1 MIIIELLV
9 LIASSVLVGMWIAN
23 PDGNYE
29 AIIVGLGLVLVAL
42 EVYRRNKPS
51 DVKAPPNTRD
61 VELFERYK
69 DKMFTSGLINVLEQ
83 HDFLAPLHITTW
95 NSLCQFV
102 EKGNGVDFQFS
113 DQVLNHSYL
122 HAYDTASEFA
132 GLISKYTVPMNPPMS
147 DSISIYGVG
156 YKEKPIKPHEKKQ
169 ATEINKAGRVFVEAQ
184 KDFVVLGN
192 RTLY

>member
-1 MIIIELLV
+1 MTPEKTDLHRCYYPISFM
-9 LIASSVLVGMWIAN
+9 LIRT
-23 PDGNYE
+23 
-29 AIIVGLGLVLVAL
+29 L

-113 DQVLNHSYL
+113 DQALNHSYL

>member
-9 LIASSVLVGMWIAN
+9 LIASSVLIGMWIAI

-29 AIIVGLGLVLVAL
+29 AIIVGLGSVLVTL

-51 DVKAPPNTRD
+51 DVKTPPNTRD

-69 DKMFTSGLINVLEQ
+69 DRMFTSGLIDILEQ

-95 NSLCQFV
+95 NSLCEFV

-113 DQVLNHSYL
+113 DHVLNHSYL
-122 HAYDTASEFA
+122 HAHDTVSEFS
-132 GLISKYTVPMNPPMS
+132 GLI
-147 DSISIYGVG
+147 
-156 YKEKPIKPHEKKQ
+156 
-169 ATEINKAGRVFVEAQ
+169 
-184 KDFVVLGN
+184 
-192 RTLY
+192 